1 MNPADPILLRVTDL
15 GVHFPVRDGG
25 GFWGRP
31 RGAVRAVDGVSFDV
45 RAGETVGL
53 VGESGCGKTTLGR
66 AVIRLVR
73 PTSGRIVFE
82 GTDLVPLNER
92 AMRPWRRRVQM
103 VFQDPYASLDPR
115 LNVEAILGEA
125 LDVHRL
131 TPHASARAERI
142 ASLLQ
147 EVGLDPAQA
156 ARYPHELSGGQRQR
170 VGIARALAVEPRL
183 IVCDEP
189 VSALDVSV
197 QAQIVNLLADL
208 RARLGVAYLF
218 VAHDLAVVRH
228 LSQRMLVMYL
238 GRIVEA
244 GDARE
249 VCDEPQHPYT
259 QALISAVPVIDS
271 ASRRPRLR
279 LAGEP
284 PSPLSP
290 PTGCP
295 FHPRCPV
302 AEARC
307 RQERPELRNVGAGR
321 WVACH
326 LAT

>member
-1 MNPADPILLRVTDL
+1 MNPAESMLLRVTDL
-15 GVHFPVRDGG
+15 AVHFPVRAGG
-25 GFWGRP
+25 AFWGRP
-31 RGAVRAVDGVSFDV
+31 RGAVRAVDGVSFEV

-66 AVIRLVR
+66 AVMRLVR
-73 PTSGRIVFE
+73 PTAGRIDFE

-92 AMRPWRRRVQM
+92 AMRPWRRRMQM

-115 LNVEAILGEA
+115 FNVEEILGEA

-131 TPHASARAERI
+131 TPDRSARAARI
-142 ASLLQ
+142 ATLLK

-208 RARLGVAYLF
+208 QARLGVAYLF

-228 LSQRMLVMYL
+228 LSQRLLVMYL
-238 GRIVEA
+238 GRVVEA
-244 GDARE
+244 GDARA
-249 VCDEPQHPYT
+249 VCDDPRHPYT
-259 QALISAVPVIDS
+259 QALISAVPVLDPVN
-271 ASRRPRLR
+271 RRPRLR

-284 PSPLSP
+284 PSPLNP
-290 PTGCP
+290 PSGCP

-307 RQERPELRNVGAGR
+307 RGEVPALRNVGAGR
-321 WVACH
+321 SVACH
-326 LAT
+326 FDL